1 MADNG
6 YGTRKESGAG
16 PSVSASGPGISG
28 DRRTTFGCCCN
39 TTGDAVAGFPCGAI
53 MRRHPV
59 ILSVILALMALTCLA
74 IATGMIVGVLGWFR
88 AA

>member
-6 YGTRKESGAG
+6 YGTRNEPGAG
-16 PSVSASGPGISG
+16 PSVSASGPGNSAA
-28 DRRTTFGCCCN
+28 RRTTFGCCHN
-39 TTGDAVAGFPCGAI
+39 TTGDAVAGCPCGAI

-59 ILSVILALMALTCLA
+59 ISSVILVLMALTCLA
-74 IATGMIVGVLGWFR
+74 IATGMIAGVLRCFP